1 MKIIGMLSTVLGA
14 VVLAGGALLFVRSL
28 PELRRYLK
36 VRNM

>member
-1 MKIIGMLSTVLGA
+1 MKTIGMLSTVVGS
-14 VVLAGGALLFVRSL
+14 VVLAGGVLLFVRSL